1 MMIER
6 GCDFAALCNSLLEFI
21 SEFWLNRGPLGCDGR
36 IHLLGGSGILLVST
50 LLLGGCDGGICLLLG
65 STLLLGAVVLL
76 LFAVAFLKSAP
87 SAPPLVNEEL
97 EI

>member
-21 SEFWLNRGPLGCDGR
+21 SECWLNHGPLSCDGR

-65 STLLLGAVVLL
+65 STLLLVGCGFAALCSSLL
-76 LFAVAFLKSAP
+76 EVRTINTNIGKMKS
-87 SAPPLVNEEL
+87 
-97 EI
+97 